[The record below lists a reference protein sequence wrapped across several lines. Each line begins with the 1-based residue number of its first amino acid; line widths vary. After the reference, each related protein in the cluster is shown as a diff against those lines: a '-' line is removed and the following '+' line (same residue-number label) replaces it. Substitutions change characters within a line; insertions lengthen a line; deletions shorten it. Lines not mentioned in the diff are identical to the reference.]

1 MEKVT
6 ITNEQAHAIE
16 VLRSEGY
23 INRQIIAHIVNEINT
38 VAILKIDT
46 ALEVLYNGF
55 ITWESEDFDKLV
67 MALYVGYDVQ

>member
-6 ITNEQAHAIE
+6 ITKEQAHAIE
-16 VLRSEGY
+16 VLRSSNY
-23 INRQIIAHIVNEINT
+23 TNRQIIAHIVNEINT

-46 ALEVLYNGF
+46 ALEVLFNSF